1 MRSILLWSFPILA
14 FVMTVASDAFLK
26 AKEPDAQ
33 SSRALINREKRTGVE
48 LLAIPL
54 AFIAVTSTIAAV
66 FSVANFVY
74 SVVQGRKQMKEL
86 HEIKNKLDEVEGLI
100 NRRFDEISKELAEI
114 KLIAVY
120 ADSVSITRR
129 IFPVHVSFVTVTC
142 PSYLRKQARVVVQS
156 YKLETKLPYSK

>member
-1 MRSILLWSFPILA
+1 MRAILLWSFPILA
-14 FVMTVASDAFLK
+14 FVMIVASDAVLK

-33 SSRALINREKRTGVE
+33 SSRALIDRDKRTGAE

-74 SVVQGRKQMKEL
+74 SVVQGHKQMKEL
-86 HEIKNKLDEVEGLI
+86 KEIRKKLDEVEDLI
-100 NRRFDEISKELAEI
+100 NRRFSEISQELDEI

-120 ADSVSITRR
+120 GRSVSTAHTGISNACDLLVNY
-129 IFPVHVSFVTVTC
+129 IFMLAS
-142 PSYLRKQARVVVQS
+142 
-156 YKLETKLPYSK
+156 ETD

>member
-1 MRSILLWSFPILA
+1 MRAILLWSFPILA
-14 FVMTVASDAFLK
+14 FVMTVASDAVLK

-33 SSRALINREKRTGVE
+33 SSRALMNRDKRTGVE

-74 SVVQGRKQMKEL
+74 SVVQGHKQMKEL
-86 HEIKNKLDEVEGLI
+86 YEIKNKLYEVEGLI

-129 IFPVHVSFVTVTC
+129 IFLVHVSFVT
-142 PSYLRKQARVVVQS
+142 
-156 YKLETKLPYSK
+156 KLPV